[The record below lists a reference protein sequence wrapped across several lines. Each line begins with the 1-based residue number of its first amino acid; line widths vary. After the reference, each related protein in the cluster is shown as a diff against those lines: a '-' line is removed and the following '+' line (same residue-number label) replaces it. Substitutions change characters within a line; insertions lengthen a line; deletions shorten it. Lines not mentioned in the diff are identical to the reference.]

1 MARPSLLL
9 MTILL
14 LSLSCKNQRG
24 DNTDIPDSIEYT
36 FSPTDYGEGKKLMAQ
51 QCYLCHSPTA
61 SQKEGR
67 VGPPMIA
74 IKAHYQQHFT
84 NRQMFLDSFVQFV
97 MDPKASNAKLKGAVR
112 RFGLMPKQIFQR
124 DEVEKMA
131 AYLHDYQI
139 EEPDWFEAHWASHGF
154 EPYTNRE
161 QKKWIGEEDK
171 GYAEIG
177 LSYALGTKKVL
188 GANLMGALQEKGP
201 VEAVTFCNERA
212 YPLTDSMSVVFNAK
226 IKRVTDRPR
235 NPSNTA
241 NERELKH
248 MKTFQTLVLNNEKL
262 VPVVED
268 LEEKVQFYYPI
279 VTNDLCLKCHG
290 NPKTD
295 VSLEVRNLLQE
306 KYPNDKALG
315 YGINEV
321 RGIWSITFDKRENV
335 EF

>member
-1 MARPSLLL
+1 MARPSIVL
-9 MTILL
+9 MTILI
-14 LSLSCKNQRG
+14 LSLSCKNQKG
-24 DNTDIPDSIEYT
+24 DNLDSINSVKNT
-36 FSPTDYGEGKKLMAQ
+36 FSLTDYGEGKRLMAQ
-51 QCYLCHSPTA
+51 QCYLCHSPSA

-97 MDPKASNAKLKGAVR
+97 MDPKAPNAKLKGAVQ
-112 RFGLMPKQIFQR
+112 RFGLMPKQVFR
-124 DEVEKMA
+124 SDEVEKMA
-131 AYLHDYQI
+131 AYLRDYQI
-139 EEPDWFEAHWASHGF
+139 EEPDWFEAHWASQGS

-235 NPSNTA
+235 NPSNA
-241 NERELKH
+241 ADARELKH
-248 MKTFQTLVLNNEKL
+248 IKTFQTLVFNNEKL

-268 LEEKVQFYYPI
+268 LGEKVQFYYPI

-295 VSLEVRNLLQE
+295 VSLEVRNLLRE
-306 KYPNDKALG
+306 KYPTDKALG

-321 RGIWSITFDKRENV
+321 RGIWSITFDKLENV